1 MSMVASVAYK
11 DGARVRSLTS
21 LDDAATF
28 AEMPGT
34 LTWTALYRPSPS
46 EVESTITALGFSPEI
61 LDDVLRS
68 HQRPKLSRHGS
79 TLLAVLRP
87 ARYLDDIEE
96 VEFGEVFVIVRPGTV
111 LTIRNAESP
120 NLATVRTELE
130 RHPDRLM
137 AGSEAV
143 LYAVIEDVVDEYEP
157 VMDGVENDIDEIE
170 NQLFGG
176 DPAVSRRIYDLAREV
191 IDFQRATQ
199 SLVAML
205 VHLERGAEKYEV
217 PEQLRHQLHQIHDTV
232 NRLVERANSFRSV
245 LENALQ
251 VQSTLV
257 SQRQNEEMRTL
268 TETSIAQNEEIKKIS
283 GWAAILF
290 APTLVGTVYG
300 MNFSRMPELNWRYGY
315 VFALSLMVA
324 TSVSLF
330 AIFKRRG
337 WL

>member
-1 MSMVASVAYK
+1 M
-11 DGARVRSLTS
+11 
-21 LDDAATF
+21 
-28 AEMPGT
+28 
-34 LTWTALYRPSPS
+34 
-46 EVESTITALGFSPEI
+46 
-61 LDDVLRS
+61 
-68 HQRPKLSRHGS
+68 
-79 TLLAVLRP
+79 
-87 ARYLDDIEE
+87 
-96 VEFGEVFVIVRPGTV
+96 
-111 LTIRNAESP
+111 
-120 NLATVRTELE
+120 
-130 RHPDRLM
+130 
-137 AGSEAV
+137 
-143 LYAVIEDVVDEYEP
+143 
-157 VMDGVENDIDEIE
+157 
-170 NQLFGG
+170 
-176 DPAVSRRIYDLAREV
+176 
-191 IDFQRATQ
+191 
-199 SLVAML
+199 
-205 VHLERGAEKYEV
+205 
-217 PEQLRHQLHQIHDTV
+217 